1 MCKKISYIILACFIA
16 AGAMASGAGS
26 SAGDFLNI
34 STGARAA
41 GMGDA
46 AVSGSTGAE
55 AIYWNPAGIAGARGE
70 ALFSHT
76 IWAADS
82 SLETAGQVLQLSKGS
97 SAGILV
103 NYFMSG
109 AINKVDN
116 TGLKVGTYSNSDISV
131 ALCWGLNIAGGFP
144 FGVSLKYI
152 GSTIDGTASTAFAAD
167 LGVRYS
173 LGNSLV
179 LGAAVQNIGMQ
190 LKYNSLSES
199 LPMNII
205 AGLLFKAG
213 GSLSFEGDVNIP
225 SGGSFGYSAGAE
237 YAVSLGGST
246 SAALRAGYKSAGT
259 GSLSGLSAG
268 AGIGFGGIYVDYA
281 LIMFGDLGNNHRVS
295 LKVNI

>member
-1 MCKKISYIILACFIA
+1 MCKNILYIVLVCFIA

-55 AIYWNPAGIAGARGE
+55 AIYWTPAGIAGARGE

-76 IWAADS
+76 IWAADT
-82 SLETAGQVLQLSKGS
+82 SLETAGQVFQLSKGS

-103 NYFMSG
+103 NYFLSG
-109 AINKVDN
+109 DINKVDN
-116 TGLKVGTYSNSDISV
+116 TGLKVGTYSNSDMSV
-131 ALCWGLNIAGGFP
+131 AFCYALDLANGFP
-144 FGVSLKYI
+144 LGVSLKYI

-179 LGAAVQNIGMQ
+179 LGAAVQNLGLQ
-190 LKYNSLSES
+190 LKYNSLSEN
-199 LPMNII
+199 LPVNVM

-213 GSLSFEGDVNIP
+213 KSLSVEGDINIP
-225 SGGSFGYSAGAE
+225 SGGSLGYSAGAE